1 MAELN
6 GQPEWLA
13 VIGKSLAF
21 LCLSKAMESEPGKY
35 DTVLKKVKFLEGLGL
50 PRGDAAEAAGSSAGS
65 VGVLERRKKAGR
77 AKNGPKKKTRT
88 RR

>member
-1 MAELN
+1 MTETD
-6 GQPEWLA
+6 GRSEWLA

-21 LCLSKAMESEPGKY
+21 LCLSKAIESHPGKY

-50 PRGDAAEAAGSSAGS
+50 TRGDAAQAAGSSADS
-65 VGVLERRKKAGR
+65 VAVMHRRKKAGG
-77 AKNGPKKKTRT
+77 AKNGRKKKKST